1 MKKHFWKKA
10 AVLSLLAVI
19 LLGGT
24 AISPKQAQASPEP
37 YLGEITL
44 YPYTFAPRG
53 WLKCEGQILNIS
65 QNTPLFSLLGTNFGG
80 DGRTT
85 FALPDLRGASPMPN
99 VDYYIAIEGAAFP
112 SRP

>member
-24 AISPKQAQASPEP
+24 AISPKQAQASTEP
-37 YLGEITL
+37 YLGEITM
-44 YPYTFAPRG
+44 YPYTFAPNG
-53 WLKCEGQILNIS
+53 WLKCEGQLLSIS
-65 QNTPLFSLLGTNFGG
+65 QNTALFSLLGTNFGG
-80 DGRTT
+80 NGTTT

-99 VDYYIAIEGAAFP
+99 VDYYIATVGGFP

>member
-1 MKKHFWKKA
+1 MKNHFWKKT

-37 YLGEITL
+37 YIGEITM
-44 YPYTFAPRG
+44 YPYTYAPKG
-53 WLKCEGQILNIS
+53 WIKCEGQLLDIS
-65 QNTPLFSLLGTNFGG
+65 QNTVLYSLLGTNFGG
-80 DGRTT
+80 DGVRT
-85 FALPDLRGASPMPN
+85 FALPDLRGASPLPN
-99 VDYYIAIEGAAFP
+99 VNYYIATEGDYP

>member
-19 LLGGT
+19 LVGGT
-24 AISPKQAQASPEP
+24 AVSPKQAQAADMP
-37 YLGEITL
+37 YLGEITM

-53 WLKCEGQILNIS
+53 WLKCEGQILSIQ
-65 QNTPLFSLLGTNFGG
+65 QNTALFSLLGTNFGG

-85 FALPDLRGASPMPN
+85 FALPDLRGASPVPN
-99 VDYYIAIEGAAFP
+99 VDYYIATQGVFP
-112 SRP
+112 SRE

>member
-1 MKKHFWKKA
+1 MKNHFLKKT

-37 YLGEITL
+37 YIGEITM
-44 YPYTFAPRG
+44 YPYTYAPKG
-53 WLKCEGQILNIS
+53 WIKCEGQLLDIS
-65 QNTPLFSLLGTNFGG
+65 QNSVLFSLLGTNFGG
-80 DGRTT
+80 DGVRT
-85 FALPDLRGASPMPN
+85 FALPDLRGASPLPN
-99 VDYYIAIEGAAFP
+99 VNYYIATEGPYP

>member
-1 MKKHFWKKA
+1 MKNHFWKKA

-37 YLGEITL
+37 YLGEITM
-44 YPYTFAPRG
+44 YPYMFAPKG
-53 WLKCEGQILNIS
+53 WLKCEGQILSIS
-65 QNTPLFSLLGTNFGG
+65 QNSALFSLLGTNFGG
-80 DGRTT
+80 DGMNT
-85 FALPDLRGASPMPN
+85 FALPDLRGASPLPN
-99 VDYYIAIEGAAFP
+99 VNYYIATEGSYP